1 MPSALPCPEDA
12 ALWRALDDRP
22 LRPATACH
30 LAGCALCRERLQ
42 RLREE
47 RAALQRLRRREP
59 PASSAQ
65 PESACAAGHDSRP
78 PEETAAPPCP
88 ERIGR
93 YPLLGRIG
101 AGGQAEVYRALHPT
115 LGCRVILKAAR
126 ASLRPGDEAR
136 WSILREGRILAAIDE
151 PVLARVLDLDF
162 HDDRPFL
169 VLEDVTGEAL
179 TEVVRR
185 QSLTDEEIADLMH
198 TLARAV
204 QAAHEAGVLH
214 LDLKPENVLLTP
226 EGRPRLIDFG
236 TALLHRAH
244 GAAAVDGWVVGTPS
258 YMAPEQHAGD
268 PTLLTPQTDVYGL
281 GGILHFLLYGVP
293 PHGGSSGELPA
304 AAGDGSNSSEPA
316 PPGSGSLLGSVQAG
330 SPLRRRL
337 AAVAHRA
344 LAERPQARFTD
355 AAEMAAD
362 LGRARRGNRQLH
374 RVCGAALLL
383 AAGAACAVWSW
394 WTTPPGAES
403 EEGLALSAAVEVNGR
418 VLPLIQALPFT
429 AGSAMQVGIATP
441 NPEQTRLFLV
451 RQDGRAIPCSPLA
464 QTPLPEPELLFPADG
479 RRWPVRGLPE
489 FNLLLAGMNLAGPAP
504 APEEIE
510 RALHGVQL
518 RLSPEDDWLVVSDA
532 RSDPRRVIRSSSP
545 EQQSNGAPQDLAR
558 KEIRENDNAADETEQ
573 AARELRAALD
583 QVCDRYQAVL
593 FRCQVRTT
601 RSKSAAGAFAGAA
614 RRPKRLP
621 GEEGRF
627 LPVRPAHAIAARLLG
642 DVELLVGVGQ
652 ELLGAAEDR
661 PVGMGHADADGERNL
676 QTTVP
681 TEGSLFHPPPDAL
694 GHHAGVVGLR
704 LAEDD
709 GELLAADARKQIVHS
724 NGRLHPPAEFLQA
737 FVPDQMAVQV
747 VDALEMIHVQ
757 QQHGDRP
764 RVPDAPAQLA
774 AKAVVEVPAV
784 GDIGETVAGHH
795 LVHRLVVLRLRM
807 VGGEVLE
814 DLVANAEI
822 VPRLELLPD
831 DPLIVDE
838 RSVAA
843 VVVQHPA
850 PLLRQFDGGVM
861 AGDEIVH
868 HLDVAQHIAPDGGQ
882 PGSERDEVFAQPG
895 GIDADEITGAG
906 AGGGRQFG
914 DGTGVRQ
921 RTGGI
926 GRHEWTLPEERGRWA
941 SDGPPTRPKVRLPL
955 RTHRRPSPP
964 PCRELLL
971 PTATTGQSPLLP
983 VQSYRF

>member
-1 MPSALPCPEDA
+1 MA
-12 ALWRALDDRP
+12 AL
-22 LRPATACH
+22 
-30 LAGCALCRERLQ
+30 
-42 RLREE
+42 
-47 RAALQRLRRREP
+47 
-59 PASSAQ
+59 
-65 PESACAAGHDSRP
+65 
-78 PEETAAPPCP
+78 PCP

-316 PPGSGSLLGSVQAG
+316 PLGAGSLLGSVQTS

-344 LAERPQARFTD
+344 LAERPLARFTD
-355 AAEMAAD
+355 AAEMAAA

-374 RVCGAALLL
+374 HVGAAALLL
-383 AAGAACAVWSW
+383 AASAACALWVW

-403 EEGLALSAAVEVNGR
+403 EEGLALSVAMEVNGR

-429 AGSAMQVGIATP
+429 AGSAVQVSIETP
-441 NPEQTRLFLV
+441 YPERTRLFLV
-451 RQDGRAIPCSPLA
+451 RQDGRAIPCSPLRH
-464 QTPLPEPELLFPADG
+464 TPLPEPELLFPADG

-510 RALHGVQL
+510 RALHRVHL

-532 RSDPRRVIRSSSP
+532 LSDPRRVIRPSP
-545 EQQSNGAPQDLAR
+545 EQQPNGAPQDPAR
-558 KEIRENDNAADETEQ
+558 EEIREEEHAADETEQ
-573 AARELRAALD
+573 AARDLCAALD
-583 QVCDRYQAVL
+583 QVLDRYQAVL

-601 RSKSAAGAFAGAA
+601 RSKSAAGAFARAVH

-627 LPVRPAHAIAARLLG
+627 LPVWPAHAVAARLLG
-642 DVELLVGVGQ
+642 NVELLVGVGQ

-661 PVGMGHADADGERNL
+661 PVGMSHADADGERDL
-676 QTTVP
+676 QVTVP
-681 TEGSLFHPPPDAL
+681 TEGSLFHPPPNAL

-709 GELLAADARKQIVHS
+709 GELLAANARKQVVHS

-757 QQHGDRP
+757 
-764 RVPDAPAQLA
+764 
-774 AKAVVEVPAV
+774 
-784 GDIGETVAGHH
+784 
-795 LVHRLVVLRLRM
+795 
-807 VGGEVLE
+807 
-814 DLVANAEI
+814 
-822 VPRLELLPD
+822 
-831 DPLIVDE
+831 
-838 RSVAA
+838 
-843 VVVQHPA
+843 
-850 PLLRQFDGGVM
+850 
-861 AGDEIVH
+861 
-868 HLDVAQHIAPDGGQ
+868 
-882 PGSERDEVFAQPG
+882 
-895 GIDADEITGAG
+895 
-906 AGGGRQFG
+906 
-914 DGTGVRQ
+914 
-921 RTGGI
+921 
-926 GRHEWTLPEERGRWA
+926 
-941 SDGPPTRPKVRLPL
+941 
-955 RTHRRPSPP
+955 
-964 PCRELLL
+964 
-971 PTATTGQSPLLP
+971 
-983 VQSYRF
+983 